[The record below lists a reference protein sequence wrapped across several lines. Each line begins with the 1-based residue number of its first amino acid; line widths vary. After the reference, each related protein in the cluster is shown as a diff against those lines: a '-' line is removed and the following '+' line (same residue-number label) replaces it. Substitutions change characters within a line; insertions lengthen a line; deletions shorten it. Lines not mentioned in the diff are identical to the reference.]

1 MKALKIENR
10 KVTLTDI
17 ANGTPDEEL
26 HALQTAIGGYIETV
40 TLAEDAVMI
49 VDEEGLLKALNQNA
63 LASLVARQQIVGT
76 AVIVGLDVNADGER
90 VFCDCPERYVKNLLM
105 LGR

>member
-17 ANGTPDEEL
+17 PNGTPDEEL
-26 HALQTAIGGYIETV
+26 HALQTAVGGYIETV

-76 AVIVGLDVNADGER
+76 ALLLGIKSNSNGEA
-90 VFCDCPERYVKNLLM
+90 VFTDCPERYVKNLLM

>member
-10 KVTLTDI
+10 KVTLIDI

-26 HALQTAIGGYIETV
+26 HALQTAIGGYIEV
-40 TLAEDAVMI
+40 VRISEDAALI

-76 AVIVGLDVNADGER
+76 AVIVGLIVNADGET
-90 VFCDCPERYVKNLLM
+90 VFCDCPERYVTNLLA
-105 LGR
+105 LGQ

>member
-10 KVTLTDI
+10 KVTLIEI
-17 ANGTPDEEL
+17 ANSTPDEEL
-26 HALQTAIGGYIETV
+26 HALQTAVGGYIETV

-76 AVIVGLDVNADGER
+76 AVIVGLTVNADGER
-90 VFCDCPERYVKNLLM
+90 VFCDCPERYVTNLLA

>member
-17 ANGTPDEEL
+17 ANSTPDEEL
-26 HALQTAIGGYIETV
+26 HALQTAVGGYIEV
-40 TLAEDAVMI
+40 VRISEDATLI

-63 LASLVARQQIVGT
+63 LASLVARQQIVGA
-76 AVIVGLDVNADGER
+76 AVIVGLTVDGDGER
-90 VFCDCPERYVKNLLM
+90 VFCDCPERYVTNLLA

>member
-17 ANGTPDEEL
+17 ANSTPEEEL
-26 HALQTAIGGYIETV
+26 HALQAAVGGYIEV
-40 TLAEDAVMI
+40 VRISEDAALI
-49 VDEEGLLKALNQNA
+49 VDEDGLFKALNQNA

-76 AVIVGLDVNADGER
+76 ALLVGVTVDADGER
-90 VFCDCPERYVKNLLM
+90 VFCDCPERYVHDLLI
-105 LGR
+105 LGK

>member
-10 KVTLTDI
+10 KVTLTEI
-17 ANGTPDEEL
+17 PNGTPDEEL

-49 VDEEGLLKALNQNA
+49 VDEEGLLKCLNQNA
-63 LASLVARQQIVGT
+63 LASLVARQQIVGP

-90 VFCDCPERYVKNLLM
+90 VFCDCPERYVTNLLA
-105 LGR
+105 LGK

>member
-10 KVTLTDI
+10 KVTLIDI
-17 ANGTPDEEL
+17 DNSTPDEEL
-26 HALQTAIGGYIETV
+26 HALQAVVGGHIETV

-49 VDEEGLLKALNQNA
+49 VDEEGLLKCLNQNA

-76 AVIVGLDVNADGER
+76 AVIVGLTVNADGER
-90 VFCDCPERYVKNLLM
+90 VFCDCPERYVTNLLA

>member
-10 KVTLTDI
+10 KVTLIDI
-17 ANGTPDEEL
+17 ANSTPDDEL
-26 HALQTAIGGYIETV
+26 HAMQTAVGGYIEV
-40 TLAEDAVMI
+40 VRISEDAALI

-76 AVIVGLDVNADGER
+76 AVIVGLTVNADGES
-90 VFCDCPERYVKNLLM
+90 VFCDCPERYVTNLLA
-105 LGR
+105 LGK

>member
-17 ANGTPDEEL
+17 PNGTPDEEL
-26 HALQTAIGGYIETV
+26 HAMQTAIGGYIEV
-40 TLAEDAVMI
+40 VRISEDAALI
-49 VDEEGLLKALNQNA
+49 VDEEGLLKVLCQNA
-63 LASLVARQQIVGT
+63 LASLVARQQIVG
-76 AVIVGLDVNADGER
+76 AALLVGVTCDADGEQ
-90 VFCDCPERYVKNLLM
+90 VFCDCPERYVHDLLV

>member
-17 ANGTPDEEL
+17 PNGTPDEEL

-40 TLAEDAVMI
+40 TLAEDAAMI

-63 LASLVARQQIVGT
+63 LASLAARQQIVGT
-76 AVIVGLDVNADGER
+76 AVIVGLTVDGGGET
-90 VFCDCPERYVKNLLM
+90 VFCDCPERYVTNLLA
-105 LGR
+105 LGK

>member
-10 KVTLTDI
+10 KVTLIDI
-17 ANGTPDEEL
+17 ANGTPETEL

-49 VDEEGLLKALNQNA
+49 VNEEGLLKCLNQNA

-76 AVIVGLDVNADGER
+76 AVIVGLDVNADGET
-90 VFCDCPERYVKNLLM
+90 VFCDCPERYVTNLLR
-105 LGR
+105 LGK

>member
-1 MKALKIENR
+1 MKVLMIENR

-26 HALQTAIGGYIETV
+26 HALQTAVGGYIETV

-76 AVIVGLDVNADGER
+76 ALLVGVTVDTDGER

>member
-10 KVTLTDI
+10 KVTLIDI
-17 ANGTPDEEL
+17 DNSTPDEEL
-26 HALQTAIGGYIETV
+26 HALQTAIGGYIEAV
-40 TLAEDAVMI
+40 TLAEDAVML
-49 VDEEGLLKALNQNA
+49 VDEDGLFKALNQNA

-90 VFCDCPERYVKNLLM
+90 VFCDCPERYVHDLLI
-105 LGR
+105 LGQ

>member
-10 KVTLTDI
+10 KVTLIDI
-17 ANGTPDEEL
+17 ANSTPDEEL
-26 HALQTAIGGYIETV
+26 HAMQAAVSGYIEV
-40 TLAEDAVMI
+40 VRISEDAALI
-49 VDEEGLLKALNQNA
+49 VDEEGLLKCLNQNA

-90 VFCDCPERYVKNLLM
+90 VFCDCPERYVTNLLA
-105 LGR
+105 LGK

>member
-26 HALQTAIGGYIETV
+26 HALQTAVGGYIETV

-49 VDEEGLLKALNQNA
+49 VDEEGLLKCLNQNA
-63 LASLVARQQIVGT
+63 LASLVARRQIVGT
-76 AVIVGLDVNADGER
+76 AVIVGLNVNADGER
-90 VFCDCPERYVKNLLM
+90 VFCDCPERYVTNLLA
-105 LGR
+105 LGK

>member
-10 KVTLTDI
+10 KVTLIGI

-26 HALQTAIGGYIETV
+26 HALQTAVGGYIEV
-40 TLAEDAVMI
+40 VRISEDAALI

-63 LASLVARQQIVGT
+63 LASLVARRQIVGT
-76 AVIVGLDVNADGER
+76 AVIVGLTVNADGES
-90 VFCDCPERYVKNLLM
+90 VFCDCPERYVTNLLA

>member
-10 KVTLTDI
+10 KVTLIDI

-26 HALQTAIGGYIETV
+26 HAMQAAVGGYIEV
-40 TLAEDAVMI
+40 VRISEDAALI

-76 AVIVGLDVNADGER
+76 ALLVGTAFDADGEQ
-90 VFCDCPERYVKNLLM
+90 FFTDCPERYVKNLLM
-105 LGR
+105 LGK

>member
-17 ANGTPDEEL
+17 PNGTPDEEL
-26 HALQTAIGGYIETV
+26 HALQTVIGGYIETV

-76 AVIVGLDVNADGER
+76 AVIVGLGVNADGET
-90 VFCDCPERYVKNLLM
+90 VFCDCPERYVTNLLA
-105 LGR
+105 LGK

>member
-17 ANGTPDEEL
+17 ANSTPDEEL
-26 HALQTAIGGYIETV
+26 HALQETIGGYIEPITI
-40 TLAEDAVMI
+40 ANDAVMI
-49 VDEEGLLKALNQNA
+49 VNEEGLLKCLNQNA

-76 AVIVGLDVNADGER
+76 AVIVGLGVDADGAA
-90 VFCDCPERYVKNLLM
+90 VFCDCPERYVTNLLA
-105 LGR
+105 LGK

>member
-10 KVTLTDI
+10 KVTLI
-17 ANGTPDEEL
+17 EIPNGTLAEEL
-26 HALQTAIGGYIETV
+26 HALQNEISGYIEV
-40 TLAEDAVMI
+40 VRISDDAALI
-49 VDEEGLLKALNQNA
+49 VDEEGLLKDLYQNA

-76 AVIVGLDVNADGER
+76 ALLLGVKSNSNGEA
-90 VFCDCPERYVKNLLM
+90 VFTDCPERYVKNLLM

>member
-10 KVTLTDI
+10 KVTLIEI
-17 ANGTPDEEL
+17 ANSTPDEEL
-26 HALQTAIGGYIETV
+26 HAMQTAIGGYIETV

-49 VDEEGLLKALNQNA
+49 VDEEGLLKCLNQNA
-63 LASLVARQQIVGT
+63 LASLVARQQIVGP
-76 AVIVGLDVNADGER
+76 ALLVGVTVDGDGER

>member
-10 KVTLTDI
+10 KVTLIDI

-26 HALQTAIGGYIETV
+26 HALQTAIGGYIEAV

-49 VDEEGLLKALNQNA
+49 VDEEGLLKVLCQNA

-90 VFCDCPERYVKNLLM
+90 VFCDCPERYVTNLLA
-105 LGR
+105 LGK

>member
-17 ANGTPDEEL
+17 PNGTPDEEL
-26 HALQTAIGGYIETV
+26 HALQNEIGGYIEV
-40 TLAEDAVMI
+40 VRISEDAALI
-49 VDEEGLLKALNQNA
+49 VDEEGLLKVLCQNA

-76 AVIVGLDVNADGER
+76 ALLVGVTCGADGAQ
-90 VFCDCPERYVKNLLM
+90 VFCDCPERYVHDLLI
-105 LGR
+105 LGK

>member
-17 ANGTPDEEL
+17 PNGTPDEEL

-40 TLAEDAVMI
+40 MLAEDAALI

-76 AVIVGLDVNADGER
+76 AVIVGLAVDGDGER
-90 VFCDCPERYVKNLLM
+90 VFCDCPERYVTNLLA
-105 LGR
+105 LGK

>member
-10 KVTLTDI
+10 KVTLIGI
-17 ANGTPDEEL
+17 ANSTPDEEL

-49 VDEEGLLKALNQNA
+49 VDEEGLLKCLNQNA

-90 VFCDCPERYVKNLLM
+90 VFCDCPERYVTNLLA

>member
-1 MKALKIENR
+1 MNALKIENR

-17 ANGTPDEEL
+17 ANGTPADEL
-26 HALQTAIGGYIETV
+26 HALQAAVGGYIETV

-49 VDEEGLLKALNQNA
+49 VNEEGLLKCLNQNA

-76 AVIVGLDVNADGER
+76 AVIVGLDVNADGET
-90 VFCDCPERYVKNLLM
+90 VFCDCPERYVTNLLA
-105 LGR
+105 LGK

>member
-10 KVTLTDI
+10 KVTLIDI

-26 HALQTAIGGYIETV
+26 HALQTAIGGYIEAV

-90 VFCDCPERYVKNLLM
+90 VFCDCPERYITNLLA
-105 LGR
+105 LGK

>member
-17 ANGTPDEEL
+17 QNGTPDEEL
-26 HALQTAIGGYIETV
+26 HALQAAVGGYIETV

-63 LASLVARQQIVGT
+63 LASLVARRQIVGT
-76 AVIVGLDVNADGER
+76 AVIVGLIVNADGER
-90 VFCDCPERYVKNLLM
+90 VFCDCPERYVTNLLA

>member
-10 KVTLTDI
+10 KVTLIEI
-17 ANGTPDEEL
+17 AGGTPDEEL
-26 HALQTAIGGYIETV
+26 HAMQEAVGGYIETV

-63 LASLVARQQIVGT
+63 LASLVARQQIVGA
-76 AVIVGLDVNADGER
+76 AVIVGLTVDTDGEQ
-90 VFCDCPERYVKNLLM
+90 VFCDCPERYVHDLLI
-105 LGR
+105 LGK